1 MVPGRARKLNLSNK
15 SVLSIVV
22 ASVESILCCKDIAQ
36 NSQERSLLSGVSVS
50 QSFGGHVIEE
60 FLTARVISSSSQSLL
75 AGGKSGRHPFFS
87 RLRALSDSVAFG
99 GGDFRSLV
107 SFLQLEASSGEVCF
121 KTGGGRVTAGVGLE
135 DILLFTGGMLSSSD
149 TKASIDST
157 KVSSIQV
164 NLINLDLMEEEV
176 TLASLVGS
184 TCG

>member
-36 NSQERSLLSGVSVS
+36 NSQERSLLSGVSLS

-60 FLTARVISSSSQSLL
+60 FLTARVISSSPQSLL

-87 RLRALSDSVAFG
+87 RLRALSDRVAFG

-135 DILLFTGGMLSSSD
+135 DLLFTGGMLSSSD
-149 TKASIDST
+149 TKASIDLT

-164 NLINLDLMEEEV
+164 NLINLDLMVEEV